1 MTSRQSIKILF
12 LIAALL
18 ISANLSAVPYRTPTE
33 PAHEQDPLMHHLSDH
48 GYIEFPGIK
57 IELPRFEPV
66 KVGSFT
72 LDFSLTNHFA
82 FYWLGFII
90 LILVLRRFKKKKLVQ
105 TGFMGQMVE
114 AIVLFVRDDIVKPS
128 MPHDYNKFLPFF
140 LTLFFFLL
148 LQDIIG
154 LFPFMSQATKN
165 LSVTS
170 AFAVIVFIVWQIA
183 AVSKH
188 GFIGYMK
195 TFMPIKKGDMA
206 APAVIG
212 MNIFLFPLEF
222 MQIITKPF
230 ALSIRLFANMVA
242 GHAVILTFL
251 LLGWNSVN
259 LSWNIGVIIPGVFGA
274 VFIYVLEILVA
285 FLQAYVF
292 TLLSAM
298 FIGNALEESH

>member
-57 IELPRFEPV
+57 IELPRFKPV

-90 LILVLRRFKKKKLVQ
+90 LILILRRFKKKKLVQ

-114 AIVLFVRDDIVKPS
+114 AIVLFVRDDIVKPA

-148 LQDIIG
+148 IQDIIG

-165 LSVTS
+165 LSITS
-170 AFAVIVFIVWQIA
+170 AFAIIVLIVWQIA

-188 GFIGYMK
+188 GFFGYMK
-195 TFMPIKKGDMA
+195 TFMPIQKGDMPL
-206 APAVIG
+206 PAVIG
-212 MNIFLFPLEF
+212 MNIFLFPLEL
-222 MQIITKPF
+222 MQIFTKPF

-242 GHAVILTFL
+242 GHAVILTFI
-251 LLGWNSVN
+251 LLGWNTAEKHWEIV
-259 LSWNIGVIIPGVFGA
+259 GVIPGLA
-274 VFIYVLEILVA
+274 ASVFIYVLEILVA

-298 FIGNALEESH
+298 FIGSALEESH